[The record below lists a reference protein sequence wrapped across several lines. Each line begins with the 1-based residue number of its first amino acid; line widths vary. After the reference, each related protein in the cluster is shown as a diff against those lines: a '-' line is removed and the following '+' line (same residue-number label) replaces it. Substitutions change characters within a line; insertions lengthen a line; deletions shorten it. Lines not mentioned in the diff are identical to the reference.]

1 MVRNNSTGIILVLGI
16 SLFLLCMGAPL
27 RDLTFPDELRYA
39 EVSREMLESGN
50 WVLPSF
56 NYQVYSD
63 KPPLFFWMM
72 AASMK
77 LLGVHILSA
86 MLPSF
91 ISAILTILMTYL
103 LGKEMFHREVGLYG
117 AWILSTFLLFIF
129 MAQLVR
135 MDMTLTLLVTSALYL
150 FYRALREKGH
160 ALRLALTGYLC
171 TGIALLTKGP
181 VGLML
186 PMVIILSYLYF
197 KKEMGKI
204 TNLYPVRG
212 FLIVAALALLWII
225 PAGLEG
231 GKAYLQEILLT
242 QSAGRVIGSF
252 AHAKPVYYYLIY
264 FPFLFVPWSL
274 YLLLYFDPGLR
285 AKLSED
291 KENNLFLLCWVLGT
305 LLFFS
310 LVSGKIII
318 YLLPLTPALAL
329 LIARIFILILK
340 DIKILQRPH
349 LFQASAYI
357 IAGICFLGP
366 VVFFTLDF
374 KAEFLHNWLN
384 LFPTILVLVL
394 SGAFLLYYSRRMY
407 VLKVFFTT
415 GLLSLLFALTIT
427 FWVFPRFNSYLSLK
441 PMADRILT
449 IQKNVSQIAGYKVDL
464 RYLSFYLH
472 TPYDRLLSIKELKR
486 YVLEGRGLLIVPQ
499 QEIPFVKKVVPVPL
513 LEVGKFRLKGKR
525 YHLFLGLAALI

>member
-1 MVRNNSTGIILVLGI
+1 MALNNSAGIILVLSI
-16 SLFLLCMGAPL
+16 SLSLLCIGAPL

-39 EVSREMLESGN
+39 EISREMIESGN
-50 WVLPSF
+50 WILPSF
-56 NYQVYSD
+56 NYQVYAD

-72 AASMK
+72 AASMT
-77 LLGVHILSA
+77 LFGMHILPA

-91 ISAILTILMTYL
+91 LSAILTILMTYL
-103 LGKEMFHREVGLYG
+103 LGKEMFHREVGLYS

-135 MDMTLTLLVTSALYL
+135 MDMTLTLLITSALYL

-171 TGIALLTKGP
+171 TGTALLTKGP

-186 PMVIILSYLYF
+186 PAFILLAYLYF
-197 KKEMGKI
+197 KKEMYKI
-204 TNLYPVRG
+204 KNLYPVRG
-212 FLIVAALALLWII
+212 FLIMAALALLWII

-264 FPFLFVPWSL
+264 FPFLFVPWSI
-274 YLLLYFDPGLR
+274 YLLLCFDPGLR

-291 KENNLFLLCWVLGT
+291 KGKNLFLICWVLGT

-310 LVSGKIII
+310 LVSGKIVI

-329 LIARIFILILK
+329 LIARIFNLMLK
-340 DIKILQRPH
+340 EPKVLQKPH
-349 LFQASAYI
+349 LFQVSAYL

-366 VVFFTLDF
+366 VVFFALDF

-394 SGAFLLYYSRRMY
+394 SGTFLIYYSRRMN
-407 VLKVFFTT
+407 VSKVFITT
-415 GLLSLLFALTIT
+415 GLLSLLVALTIT
-427 FWVFPRFNSYLSLK
+427 LWVFPSFNSYLSLK

-449 IQKNVSQIAGYKVDL
+449 IQKNDSHIAGYKIDL

-472 TPYDRLLSIKELKR
+472 TPYDKLLSTKELKR
-486 YVLEGRGLLIVPQ
+486 YVLEGRGLLIVTQ
-499 QEIPFVKKVVPVPL
+499 QEIPFVKQVVPVPL

-525 YHLFLGLAALI
+525 YHLFLGQAALI